1 MTEKEG
7 MISVSAE
14 SENGA
19 GKLVIEISEDALQ
32 ALGAEPGDKLVW
44 RVGEY
49 GRVILKKRNQSED
62 QKI

>member
-44 RVGEY
+44 RVGED

>member
-44 RVGEY
+44 RVGED
-49 GRVILKKRNQSED
+49 GRVNLKKRYQSED
-62 QKI
+62 QKA